1 MAERVEVRAQDVAA
15 EVLFSF
21 IIYLSFCVSFRESQL
36 LYPTWPNGFQWVI
49 KYLSTHSFILGLGF
63 SSYNIW

>member
-21 IIYLSFCVSFRESQL
+21 IIYLSFCASFRESQL
-36 LYPTWPNGFQWVI
+36 LYPTQWV
-49 KYLSTHSFILGLGF
+49 SVGH
-63 SSYNIW
+63 